1 MQYFAFERFLERLSV
16 SRYRDNFIL
25 KGGLLLSSIMGID
38 LRTTMDIDVNIT
50 GMDFGQDEITEM
62 ISEITKID
70 LHDNVTYELNAID
83 SIKEDSEYG
92 GYSISLT
99 TKFFNVR
106 IPLHLDISTGDIIT
120 PSAVDYRYKTVF
132 DEGTIDRL
140 SYNYETIIAEKL
152 QTVLKRNVLNS
163 RMKDLYD
170 LYFFMKYK
178 KDDLDREVLKRAV
191 ENTFTHRGSLKEL
204 NDFAEI
210 LERIR
215 IDETQQK
222 FWENYRYR
230 FSYAKDISL
239 GEIINEISVIKSMI
253 V

>member
-1 MQYFAFERFLERLSV
+1 
-16 SRYRDNFIL
+16 
-25 KGGLLLSSIMGID
+25 
-38 LRTTMDIDVNIT
+38 MDIDANIT
-50 GMDFGQDEITEM
+50 GMDFGQDEIAKM

-70 LHDNVTYELNAID
+70 LHDNVTFELHAIEP
-83 SIKEDSEYG
+83 IKEDSEYG

-120 PSAVDYRYKTVF
+120 PSAVDYRY
-132 DEGTIDRL
+132 
-140 SYNYETIIAEKL
+140 ETIIAEKL
-152 QTVLKRNVLNS
+152 QTVLKRNVLSS

-178 KDDLDREVLKRAV
+178 KDDLDREVFKHAV
-191 ENTFTHRGSLKEL
+191 ENTFSHRDSLNEL
-204 NDFAEI
+204 NALTVI

-222 FWENYRYR
+222 FWENYRHR

-239 GEIINEISVIKSMI
+239 DEIINGISAIKNMI
-253 V
+253 A